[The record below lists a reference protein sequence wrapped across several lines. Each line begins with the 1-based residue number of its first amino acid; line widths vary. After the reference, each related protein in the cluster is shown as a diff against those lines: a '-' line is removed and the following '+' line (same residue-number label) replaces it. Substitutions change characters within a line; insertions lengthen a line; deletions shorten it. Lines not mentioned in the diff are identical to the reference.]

1 MSARKKPAPPPP
13 HNRSATAEDKAI
25 GLKLRTRRMEQKM
38 SQAELGDFLG
48 VSFQQVQK
56 YEQGVNRVGASRL
69 AQIADVLDCGIDYF
83 IEARRSHTPPSKI
96 DEFMATR
103 EGVQIVE
110 AMIAIESPK
119 VRQRMIDLARVL
131 GEAA

>member
-1 MSARKKPAPPPP
+1 MKTRKPAPSPP
-13 HNRSATAEDKAI
+13 HNRSATREDRSI

-38 SQAELGDFLG
+38 SQSELGEHLG
-48 VSFQQVQK
+48 VSFQQIQK
-56 YEQGVNRVGASRL
+56 YEKGVNRIGASRL
-69 AQIADVLDCGIDYF
+69 AQIANVLDCGIDYF
-83 IEARRSHTPPSKI
+83 IEAKLATTPPSKI